1 MLGDGVERGRPFGG
15 FLGVA
20 VRELVE
26 LARKLAYGVGHGR
39 RLPDRRRVERSRV
52 WQDRA
57 MGWVQP
63 DVDCKSLIDD
73 RSKT

>member
-1 MLGDGVERGRPFGG
+1 MRACVLRDGVEGRRPLGG

-26 LARKLAYGVGHGR
+26 LARKLAYGVGHDR
-39 RLPDRRRVERSRV
+39 RLPDRRGVEIRGCRV

-57 MGWVQP
+57 TGL
-63 DVDCKSLIDD
+63 VDPGTTVSL
-73 RSKT
+73 